1 MRAAKT
7 ERRVER
13 AEKAKVISALN
24 EVFKDT
30 GAVVVA
36 RYTGLTVAAMT
47 AFRARMREAGGTVR
61 VAKNRLAQRALDGT
75 DISHLKALLKGQTVL
90 AFSRDPVAAPKVAV
104 EFAKGNEKL
113 VILGGAMGKTSLDEN
128 GVKALAALPSID
140 ELRAKLIAVCRAPMT
155 KMAQLSREPAAKA
168 ARLVKAYA
176 DKRGAG

>member
-1 MRAAKT
+1 MRPRRGTGSRRAQASRPGPSESGPPRTEWAAKT

-24 EVFKDT
+24 EVFQDT

-75 DISHLKALLKGQTVL
+75 DVGHLKDLLKGQTVL
-90 AFSRDPVAAPKVAV
+90 AFSRDPVTAPKVAV

-113 VILGGAMGKTSLDEN
+113 VILGGA
-128 GVKALAALPSID
+128 
-140 ELRAKLIAVCRAPMT
+140 
-155 KMAQLSREPAAKA
+155 
-168 ARLVKAYA
+168 
-176 DKRGAG
+176 